1 MAQRLFVGNLPRSVT
16 DNVLSE
22 FVTNAGFQVVSA
34 AVIRDKMTGESRGFG
49 FVELTEEE
57 DMQRAIQGLNGQA
70 LEGRPLTVNEAR
82 PQRAGF
88 GGGGGGGGGSHR
100 GGGAAVAR
108 ATGVITNEFLPVRW
122 ITAHLFRT
130 TPVSRALRP
139 QSNRRMRHLNSAR
152 RRSSPEGRLFQPLF
166 TGVESSTMD
175 DPERCA
181 EWTFAGG
188 VVSGGAAKQLPNA
201 CQSAAGRLRCPLSP
215 TRPRAAGGGASSL
228 GVGLGLCV
236 FFCQR
241 GAQRRKRNHKGYRP
255 ATQFL

>member
-34 AVIRDKMTGESRGFG
+34 VVIRDKMTGESRGFG

-100 GGGAAVAR
+100 GGG
-108 ATGVITNEFLPVRW
+108 GG
-122 ITAHLFRT
+122 
-130 TPVSRALRP
+130 
-139 QSNRRMRHLNSAR
+139 
-152 RRSSPEGRLFQPLF
+152 RS
-166 TGVESSTMD
+166 
-175 DPERCA
+175 
-181 EWTFAGG
+181 
-188 VVSGGAAKQLPNA
+188 
-201 CQSAAGRLRCPLSP
+201 
-215 TRPRAAGGGASSL
+215 
-228 GVGLGLCV
+228 
-236 FFCQR
+236 
-241 GAQRRKRNHKGYRP
+241 GYRRDY
-255 ATQFL
+255 